1 MVEFIRE
8 AIWSWTIL
16 HGKDIFMGSPG
27 ERIETQEPSIVQ
39 GLLRG
44 RTKRETEVVVYDITN
59 YLAFS

>member
-1 MVEFIRE
+1 
-8 AIWSWTIL
+8 
-16 HGKDIFMGSPG
+16 MGSPG

-39 GLLRG
+39 GLLWG